1 MLFNLYNNKAK
12 VKDVPVTI
20 TYDKDQIQ
28 NLNVLKKAS
37 IFFLKNLVKIYKRI
51 KFNYFNRN
59 FIGQFFYYFILFFF
73 IFTIC
78 YGGYNYIYYL
88 SLNSFAPT
96 GKILISAISCL
107 LMILSLMIFLIID
120 NLNNPNK

>member
-28 NLNVLKKAS
+28 NLNVFKIT
-37 IFFLKNLVKIYKRI
+37 IFFKNLVKIYKRI
-51 KFNYFNRN
+51 KFNYFNRKDWAV
-59 FIGQFFYYFILFFF
+59 FLLLHFYFF

-78 YGGYNYIYYL
+78 YGGYNYIYY
-88 SLNSFAPT
+88 FFYE
-96 GKILISAISCL
+96 LICTYW
-107 LMILSLMIFLIID
+107 
-120 NLNNPNK
+120 